1 MKNKRII
8 AFFIIFFVSILF
20 ISAKSISTD
29 FYAVN
34 SFEGLRVRN
43 KPSLQ
48 AEKIGLLK
56 YQETVRCIKI
66 EKESVTIDGI
76 KSNWYKVKSTETN
89 LEGYVFG
96 GYLTPV
102 KRVTGFIKNKS
113 VNFNKNKILSLIDE
127 NSGIENNWKLDD
139 GFYLPKKFIIQTPQ
153 LWHLNEIAQKRTACF
168 GVLVKNGKLHYFE
181 LFDDFE
187 PNIFSNAHELI
198 RAYFQPV
205 LDEKI
210 NKKDCFC
217 VFESGRS
224 GGGETFAIVFDG
236 TNLNI
241 VIRGNNCAFE
251 EQISFILQ
259 KDSEEVSEEYDFE
272 FPCFVNLTECDAYT
286 SKKLENKGK
295 ISIKGN
301 QRDVKEEMYGWGPL
315 SIEGK
320 QNIVELVDYFA
331 VNGVSVFEGIYRG
344 KTVYIKDEDLKAPGV
359 RIYVNK
365 ESLIKSISFEVG
377 L

>member
-102 KRVTGFIKNKS
+102 KRVTGFIK
-113 VNFNKNKILSLIDE
+113 
-127 NSGIENNWKLDD
+127 
-139 GFYLPKKFIIQTPQ
+139 
-153 LWHLNEIAQKRTACF
+153 
-168 GVLVKNGKLHYFE
+168 
-181 LFDDFE
+181 
-187 PNIFSNAHELI
+187 
-198 RAYFQPV
+198 
-205 LDEKI
+205 
-210 NKKDCFC
+210 
-217 VFESGRS
+217 
-224 GGGETFAIVFDG
+224 
-236 TNLNI
+236 TN
-241 VIRGNNCAFE
+241 
-251 EQISFILQ
+251 
-259 KDSEEVSEEYDFE
+259 
-272 FPCFVNLTECDAYT
+272 P
-286 SKKLENKGK
+286 
-295 ISIKGN
+295 
-301 QRDVKEEMYGWGPL
+301 
-315 SIEGK
+315 
-320 QNIVELVDYFA
+320 
-331 VNGVSVFEGIYRG
+331 
-344 KTVYIKDEDLKAPGV
+344 
-359 RIYVNK
+359 
-365 ESLIKSISFEVG
+365 
-377 L
+377 